1 MGDETTKI
9 RDEFVNNTKPK
20 KSKAKVDD
28 EYTAELR
35 SEVLDLAERKAYS
48 HTTTKIKRAS
58 KLELERIMVKYNQD
72 QAEIVNNCLS
82 KTLIHKLSELL
93 DFTNVCHGED
103 LSKDL
108 ESNILLQEDL
118 KTIISYS
125 IPYIPMIG
133 LVCGG
138 IIIAKHWYM
147 GKKR

>member
-1 MGDETTKI
+1 
-9 RDEFVNNTKPK
+9 
-20 KSKAKVDD
+20 
-28 EYTAELR
+28 
-35 SEVLDLAERKAYS
+35 
-48 HTTTKIKRAS
+48 
-58 KLELERIMVKYNQD
+58 MVKYNQE

-82 KTLIHKLSELL
+82 ETLIHKLSDLL
-93 DFTNVCHGED
+93 DFTNVCDGED

-108 ESNILLQEDL
+108 ESNVLLREDL

-147 GKKR
+147 GKKDKGKDVVDTPHPNNRV